1 MIHMLLAEAA
11 TEAESPLAALGVDM
25 KSLIF
30 QLITFTLVFLLLK
43 KFAFK
48 PITKMLTKRRKVIE
62 DGIKLGEK
70 MEKEEARLNERAEEV
85 IRDARN
91 EADVIV
97 ANAQKEAREIVREAE
112 KDAKTKIDNMM
123 KDAQAQIEEDS
134 EQAKR
139 ALEGDLTNL
148 VSEATEAVVEEKV
161 TSSKDEAIV
170 KNVLKGRK

>member
-1 MIHMLLAEAA
+1 MIYIIFAESTAEAS
-11 TEAESPLAALGVDM
+11 SPLAALGVDM

-30 QLITFTLVFLLLK
+30 QLITFTLVFLILK

-48 PITKMLTKRRKVIE
+48 PITKMLAKRHQVIE

-70 MEKEEARLNERAEEV
+70 MEKEQARLNEKAEDV
-85 IRDARN
+85 IRDARA

-97 ANAQKEAREIVREAE
+97 ENAQKEAREILRKAE
-112 KDAKTKIDNMM
+112 KDAKTKIDGMM
-123 KDAQAQIEEDS
+123 KDAQTQIEEDS
-134 EQAKR
+134 EHAKR

-161 TSSKDEAIV
+161 TSAKDQEIV